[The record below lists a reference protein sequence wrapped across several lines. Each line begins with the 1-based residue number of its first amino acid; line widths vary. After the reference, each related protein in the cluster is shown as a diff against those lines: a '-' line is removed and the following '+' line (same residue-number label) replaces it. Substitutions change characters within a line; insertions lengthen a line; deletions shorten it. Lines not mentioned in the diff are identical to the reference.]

1 MLGSKQVRRQKAHRA
16 YETPAMAVK
25 PLSQSPAVDK
35 GVAYDPV
42 IPQTLDSITDLQGL
56 KRATADPKNL
66 HTHGNVLYL
75 GGTRDFND
83 WKDNIKHIPDWQK
96 LNGLKHTVSNVAGAI
111 QKATG
116 VDLGA
121 EVLGVPNSVLKGVP
135 DIPSDWGNVRNTQA
149 YKDARETLLAH
160 PEINTIS
167 GYSKGGALALELQR
181 EFPQL
186 KTRTFGS
193 PTVSSPFE
201 KWSKGAKNVER
212 YANSF
217 DPVAMFD
224 SSAQTYAQS
233 PNDNKGITGF
243 FNHNY
248 DTLESQFHSGGN
260 PEMTRNLDGSYNL
273 YG

>member
-1 MLGSKQVRRQKAHRA
+1 MLGSKQGRRKRKTQG
-16 YETPAMAVK
+16 YGTPAMAVK

-42 IPQTLDSITDLQGL
+42 IPQTINSITDEEGL
-56 KRATADPKNL
+56 KRAKADPKNL
-66 HTHGNVLYL
+66 HTHGNVMYL
-75 GGTRDFND
+75 GGTRDLND
-83 WKDNIKHIPDWQK
+83 WKDNVKHIPDWQK
-96 LNGLKHTVSNVAGAI
+96 LNDLKHTVSNATGAI

-121 EVLGVPNSVLKGVP
+121 EVLGVPNSALQGVP

-201 KWSKGAKNVER
+201 KWSKGAENVER
-212 YANSF
+212 YANTG

-224 SSAQTYAQS
+224 SSAQISNQR
-233 PNDNKGITGF
+233 PWDNKGITGF

-260 PEMTRNLDGSYNL
+260 PDMTRNLDGSYNL
-273 YG
+273 YA